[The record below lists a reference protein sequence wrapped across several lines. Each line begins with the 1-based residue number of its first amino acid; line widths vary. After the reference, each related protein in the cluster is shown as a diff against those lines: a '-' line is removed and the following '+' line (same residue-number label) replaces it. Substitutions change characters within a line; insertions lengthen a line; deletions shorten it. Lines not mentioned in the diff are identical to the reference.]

1 MDPCP
6 PAAVIHPTSGHIVL
20 DHFDFLSRVYDRLI
34 GAPNVERL
42 CRCLDLPAGG
52 WLLDGG
58 GGTGRVSRYLRPL
71 VGKVVVSDRS
81 QRMLIQARRKALCAV
96 RAYAERLPFA
106 DGSFDRVL
114 VVDALHHFRDQQ
126 QAVTDLVR
134 VLRPGGTIV
143 IEEFD
148 LTRPAVKLMA
158 LAEKLAL
165 MRSRF
170 YSPDAIRS
178 MFEKC
183 ALKARIEA
191 DGGLSVWIVGRKTV
205 G

>member
-1 MDPCP
+1 
-6 PAAVIHPTSGHIVL
+6 VIHPISGHVML
-20 DHFDFLSRVYDRLI
+20 DHFDFLSSVYDRLI

-42 CRCLDLPAGG
+42 SRYLDLPASG

-58 GGTGRVSRYLRPL
+58 GGTGRVSRHLRPL
-71 VGKVVVSDRS
+71 VEKVVVSDLS
-81 QRMLIQARRKALCAV
+81 HRMLIQARRKVLWSV
-96 RAYAERLPFA
+96 RAHAERLPFA
-106 DGSFDRVL
+106 DDCFDRVL
-114 VVDALHHFRDQQ
+114 VVDALHHFCDQQ

-134 VLRPGGTIV
+134 VLRPGGIIV

-148 LTRPAVKLMA
+148 LTRPAVKVMA

-170 YSPDAIRS
+170 YSPDAIRG
-178 MFEKC
+178 MLEQC
-183 ALKARIEA
+183 ALTTRIEG

-205 G
+205 R